1 MTWSDLHFRMMTLKA
16 EWGGWVGKTG
26 GRMTSWGGGRGREK
40 GEEGEGEEK
49 GEGERER
56 ERKKE

>member
-26 GRMTSWGGGRGREK
+26 GRMTSWGGGD
-40 GEEGEGEEK
+40 
-49 GEGERER
+49 GEREEEK
-56 ERKKE
+56 ERKNEPGKAGS